1 MNNTAIWRK
10 SPHNDSRQ
18 LEWMWQLPIVNLI
31 YSPATTYQG
40 TLWYIAIKKVSKVW
54 PSWRRLC
61 RTDSQLWQV
70 SFGGLHKKTST
81 LSTLGHIFGTEE
93 NFQLVQAPKGNFS
106 ETSQDSM
113 NSIHHICWHLQYWR
127 WQKCSNK
134 CNSCLRLYEGGVAF
148 SQQSVLREQKWKSG

>member
-1 MNNTAIWRK
+1 MTNTAIFRK

-18 LEWMWQLPIVNLI
+18 LEWMWHLPFVGLI
-31 YSPATTYQG
+31 YNCRKLSGHHISRHVMVYCD
-40 TLWYIAIKKVSKVW
+40 KKVSKVW

-93 NFQLVQAPKGNFS
+93 NFQLVQAPKGKFS
-106 ETSQDSM
+106 RFDEF
-113 NSIHHICWHLQYWR
+113 NSSYLLTPSILEVTKIF
-127 WQKCSNK
+127 K
-134 CNSCLRLYEGGVAF
+134 
-148 SQQSVLREQKWKSG
+148 

>member
-1 MNNTAIWRK
+1 MTNTAIFRK

-31 YSPATTYQG
+31 YSCRKLSGHHISRHVVVYCG
-40 TLWYIAIKKVSKVW
+40 KKVSKVW

-93 NFQLVQAPKGNFS
+93 NFQLVQAPKGKFS
-106 ETSQDSM
+106 RFDEF
-113 NSIHHICWHLQYWR
+113 NSSYLLTPSILEVTKIF
-127 WQKCSNK
+127 K
-134 CNSCLRLYEGGVAF
+134 
-148 SQQSVLREQKWKSG
+148 